1 MIGEEGV
8 DLLLLD
14 IDPVSDILE
23 RKRSIDDDVLDASHV
38 ETSPFFESFSYKQRN
53 VSLFEDLNDL
63 LSGVLAFFTF
73 LLVNTLFVNLFP
85 QFAH

>member
-1 MIGEEGV
+1 LV
-8 DLLLLD
+8 
-14 IDPVSDILE
+14 
-23 RKRSIDDDVLDASHV
+23 
-38 ETSPFFESFSYKQRN
+38 
-53 VSLFEDLNDL
+53 EDLNDL